1 MSPRAAAKRQTTAPA
16 EFAPIRVEPAYRKVA
31 AALLERITDRSISAG
46 DRLPPEI
53 ELARQFGVHRGTVR
67 EALRELETNGVLK
80 RERGSKL
87 MMVTRPARVTVAAG
101 VSRALALHDVS
112 YHDVWEAL
120 TALEPPIAAAAARH
134 RTAADIER
142 LEAVVRRAGRWPSSR
157 PRSSSAP
164 SARPR
169 TTACSCWRTSRW
181 CSCWSPSCGAMIDKV
196 PQAAARIAT
205 AQKRI
210 VAAIRERD
218 GAQQAEDW
226 MAKHIRDF
234 RRGFEIAGIGLEQRV
249 GNTRYETY
257 RPDAPAVGEFLHS
270 AAQRPDDVWLES
282 RHEHAQAA

>member
-134 RTAADIER
+134 RTAADIKR
-142 LEAVVRRAGRWPSSR
+142 LEATVAEPAGVEQTAKFFALVGEATHNGVFMLAHEPLVQLLVPQPARHDRQGAAGRGTHYHCAEAHHRGGEAPGSATGR
-157 PRSSSAP
+157 GLDGEAHPRLSP
-164 SARPR
+164 RLRNRRNRAR
-169 TTACSCWRTSRW
+169 
-181 CSCWSPSCGAMIDKV
+181 
-196 PQAAARIAT
+196 AARRHTLGIQRGHVPAGAT
-205 AQKRI
+205 AI
-210 VAAIRERD
+210 LPSENSCT
-218 GAQQAEDW
+218 
-226 MAKHIRDF
+226 
-234 RRGFEIAGIGLEQRV
+234 RV
-249 GNTRYETY
+249 STPT
-257 RPDAPAVGEFLHS
+257 S
-270 AAQRPDDVWLES
+270 
-282 RHEHAQAA
+282 